1 MANLD
6 YPLFPIF
13 AFFGFVLPLI
23 PLPWH
28 FQAWNSGT
36 CYFMLWAS
44 VACLNQFVNSIIW
57 KGNVINSAPVW
68 CDISIRITMAA
79 TAGLPSSSFCI
90 IRRLYGIVSIR
101 TVSISRAEKRR
112 AIVIDSL
119 ICVLGP
125 LIYLALRRFYVF
137 QILVSNR
144 YSCSFP
150 EYIVQG
156 HRFNIF
162 EDLGCAPALYDS
174 LPLYFIT
181 YSWSIIFGIASAV
194 YFFTLHTFARRRL
207 EFAQFLSSSKTLTVG
222 RYFRLMALA
231 MTEMLCTVP
240 LSAITIW
247 LTATSAP
254 MGPWISLGN
263 THFDFSRVDQY
274 PAVIYNANPR
284 FAASIQFNRW
294 ASVACSLIFFILF
307 GFAEEARRNYK
318 MWFQSLQHLF
328 GFKSITVPF
337 TATKR
342 K

>member
-28 FQAWNSGT
+28 LQAWNSGT

-44 VACLNQFVNSIIW
+44 LACLNQFVNSIIW

-68 CDISIRITMAA
+68 CDISVRITMAA

-90 IRRLYGIVSIR
+90 VRRLYGIVSIR

-112 AIVIDSL
+112 AIIIDSL

-125 LIYLALRRFYVF
+125 LIYLALRKV
-137 QILVSNR
+137 
-144 YSCSFP
+144 SCSQF
-150 EYIVQG
+150 YIVQG

-181 YSWSIIFGIASAV
+181 YSWSIIFGLASAV
-194 YFFTLHTFARRRL
+194 YFLTLRTFTRRRL
-207 EFAQFLSSSKTLTVG
+207 EFAQFLSSSKSLTIG
-222 RYFRLMALA
+222 RYFRLMALS
-231 MTEMLCTVP
+231 MTEMLCTLP

-247 LTATSAP
+247 FSATSAP
-254 MGPWISLGN
+254 MGPWISLSN

-294 ASVACSLIFFILF
+294 ASVACSLIFFLLF
-307 GFAEEARRNYK
+307 GFAEEAQRNYTS
-318 MWFQSLQHLF
+318 WYHALQRLL
-328 GFKSITVPF
+328 GFHTTSVPPS
-337 TATKR
+337 AKR